1 MEKNLPNKLQFYAV
15 KTPVHS
21 GENCSFMPRKLFR
34 TEMLFG
40 KEWGAMG

>member
-21 GENCSFMPRKLFR
+21 GENCSFVPRKLQFHAEK
-34 TEMLFG
+34 TFQN
-40 KEWGAMG
+40 